1 MSAKAPAPAP
11 LPRPVIEQAVN
22 MALLEDFGRAGD
34 ITTNSVIAAGTRAE
48 AVIRA
53 RAPGRLAGIDLAA
66 AAFRLLDTEL
76 RFTAEAGDGARIEAG
91 QVVARLSGAAR
102 GILSGERVA
111 LNFLGHMSGIATAT
125 DRLMRL
131 IEGTGA
137 VVCDTRKTTPG
148 LRVFEKYAVRCGG
161 GANHRFGLDDAVL
174 IKDNHIAAAGG
185 IAGAMAAAR
194 ANAGHMVKIE
204 IEVDDLTQLSE
215 ALEAGPDAVLLDNM
229 SPDML
234 ARAVKMIGGRAVA
247 EASGGVN
254 EDSIAAIAATGVDLI
269 SVGALTHSVKTLDL
283 GMDFLD

>member
-1 MSAKAPAPAP
+1 MSAKASAPAP